1 MKQGVGQA
9 AVAVE
14 VQCEEEMR
22 VKQSKKAARGADCGA
37 ERGAGCLAEGK
48 TEQEA
53 GGGSGKGPGSV
64 IERKAEAEP
73 ARSAS
78 LSGKW
83 WFPQRGFEGAF
94 LKLLLFE
101 QIFSYKYFQYI
112 FAGSFVSASLRSP

>member
-53 GGGSGKGPGSV
+53 GGGSGSV